1 MLTLPTASSKRAP
14 AAKRAA
20 TSAKS
25 AAKATAKPRT
35 ALKKTQVAAAPV
47 AQQSPDESEESQYFS
62 RAVSKAFYILNF
74 LNLSQEPVA
83 LNEMASRAG
92 LTKTSCFRLLHT
104 LERLR
109 YIAQGPDS
117 RYSIAESNWG
127 SPSTQIANALLR
139 SSQPIAR
146 ALSEACGESVSIA
159 VLFTNHIEVVQSFES
174 SRVLRMANTVGRILP
189 PHASSL
195 GKAIAA
201 FQPEAVR
208 RKLLVSY
215 GLQRFTPNT
224 ITDESKLREEFK
236 KIRKQQYA
244 YEGEESTWD
253 GCCFGAPIFI
263 GYAGEHDAAVAAIS
277 VSMPKSRKPAEG
289 FFHEIFMEQLFLAS
303 GKLSKELRIALLERM

>member
-1 MLTLPTASSKRAP
+1 MLTLPTTSSKRTPAAKRAP
-14 AAKRAA
+14 AA
-20 TSAKS
+20 AKS
-25 AAKATAKPRT
+25 AGEAPARSRATS
-35 ALKKTQVAAAPV
+35 KKTPDVAAPV
-47 AQQSPDESEESQYFS
+47 ARQSPDETEEGQYFS

-74 LNLSQEPVA
+74 LNLSQEPVS
-83 LNEMASRAG
+83 LNEMAARAG

-127 SPSTQIANALLR
+127 SPSAQIANALLR

-236 KIRKQQYA
+236 KIRKQEYA

-253 GCCFGAPIFI
+253 GCCFGAPIFV
-263 GYAGEHDAAVAAIS
+263 GHAGEQNPAVAAIS
-277 VSMPKSRKPAEG
+277 VSMPKSRKPSEG
-289 FFHEIFMEQLFLAS
+289 IPHEILMEQLFTAS
-303 GKLSKELRIALLERM
+303 WKLSQELRMVLLERM